1 MKKNVIIALVLVLA
15 LAGCGRKQADKPD
28 EQISNS
34 YNGSAAQQTG
44 TEDALPEEEE
54 HEFQPVTDEEVIAAN
69 RAAASAML
77 DCFQKLDYE
86 GALAN
91 AREEDRQLM
100 DVESARN
107 NVAYAAL
114 LPRMSYELGE
124 SLTENGVNYISAK
137 ISAPSMREVY
147 GQVFIR
153 MNDAMMN
160 GEVATSEE
168 AAEFNDRA
176 LVEVLES
183 GEINNTSTDV
193 YIRLDTGSDGVLR
206 PALTPELLNAMLG
219 DIQNAANEINET
231 VNETANSYNAAKASG
246 DLD

>member
-1 MKKNVIIALVLVLA
+1 MKKTAILALILA
-15 LAGCGRKQADKPD
+15 LALSGCGRKQAEKPD
-28 EQISNS
+28 EQIDNS
-34 YNGSAAQQTG
+34 YKGGETQT
-44 TEDALPEEEE
+44 EEAVPEEEL
-54 HEFQPVTDEEVIAAN
+54 HYFLPVEDEEVIAAG

-91 AREEDRQLM
+91 VREEDREML
-100 DVESARN
+100 DVDSARSN
-107 NVAYAAL
+107 AAYTAL
-114 LPRMSYELGE
+114 LPRMSYELGDC
-124 SLTENGVNYISAK
+124 LTENGVNYISAK
-137 ISAPSMREVY
+137 ITAPSMSEVY

-153 MNDAMMN
+153 MNDAMMS
-160 GEVATSEE
+160 GEVTTAEE
-168 AAEFNDRA
+168 AAEFNDRS

-193 YIRLDTGSDGVLR
+193 YIRLDAGGDGTLR
-206 PALTPELLNAMLG
+206 ASLTPELLNAMLG

-231 VNETANSYNAAKASG
+231 VNETANSYNAAKAAG